1 MTWICETPDER
12 DIPWGV
18 GCSICRKAHANTKW
32 GRLAVSSFAGVQFHQ
47 FNNHGESKVHQ
58 RSLVEWMRKQDPLFS
73 TSQTDG
79 LTLEERKADGQ
90 TSAEKR
96 TADGQTSAKKRKAD
110 GQTSAEPRGIS
121 YMHIRCLLHEVQR
134 EGSAGDFTGTVKLM
148 QSSGAQIPPGNAG
161 EKVFPIW

>member
-1 MTWICETPDER
+1 
-12 DIPWGV
+12 
-18 GCSICRKAHANTKW
+18 
-32 GRLAVSSFAGVQFHQ
+32 
-47 FNNHGESKVHQ
+47 
-58 RSLVEWMRKQDPLFS
+58 MRKQDPLFS

-110 GQTSAEPRGIS
+110 GHTSAEPQGIS
-121 YMHIRCLLHEVQR
+121 YRHIRCLLHEVQR

-148 QSSGAQIPPGNAG
+148 QSRGRKFLLGTQAKRS
-161 EKVFPIW
+161 FPIW